1 MRFREF
7 ITEAPGIDGLVEDEA
22 QDPAILSLIDILDQW
37 RFRSGNLHT
46 VPKIRAS
53 SLINLVQKDSP
64 QFNLATLEQAR
75 TNNELLK
82 NLIKD
87 IKDDDAGVKYI
98 YLTPT
103 PGEEESSETELGDT
117 GAPQAPAEKIV
128 GSMAKSALANRS

>member
-7 ITEAPGIDGLVEDEA
+7 IAEVAIDDLIEDEA
-22 QDPAILSLIDILDQW
+22 QDPAILNLIDILDQW

-87 IKDDDAGVKYI
+87 IKDDEAGVKYV
-98 YLTPT
+98 YLNSGTGDDDSEMGIGDMNAPRTP
-103 PGEEESSETELGDT
+103 P
-117 GAPQAPAEKIV
+117 EKIV
-128 GSMAKSALANRS
+128 GSMAKSALAKRG

>member
-46 VPKIRAS
+46 VPKIRAA
-53 SLINLVQKDSP
+53 SLINLVKKEHP
-64 QFNLATLEQAR
+64 QFNLETLEKAKA
-75 TNNELLK
+75 NNDMIK

-98 YLTPT
+98 YLTPV
-103 PGEEESSETELGDT
+103 PGEESSSETEVGDS
-117 GAPQAPAEKIV
+117 GAPKAPAEKIV
-128 GSMAKSALANRS
+128 GSMAKSALASRS

>member
-7 ITEAPGIDGLVEDEA
+7 ISEAGIDAMVEDEA

-46 VPKIRAS
+46 VPKIRAA
-53 SLINLVQKDSP
+53 SLINLVKKEHP
-64 QFNLATLEQAR
+64 QFNLDTLVKAKA
-75 TNNELLK
+75 NNDTIK

-87 IKDDDAGVKYI
+87 IKDDDAGVKYV
-98 YLTPT
+98 YLMAAPDEQS
-103 PGEEESSETELGDT
+103 PETEVGDT
-117 GAPQAPAEKIV
+117 GAPLAPAEKIV